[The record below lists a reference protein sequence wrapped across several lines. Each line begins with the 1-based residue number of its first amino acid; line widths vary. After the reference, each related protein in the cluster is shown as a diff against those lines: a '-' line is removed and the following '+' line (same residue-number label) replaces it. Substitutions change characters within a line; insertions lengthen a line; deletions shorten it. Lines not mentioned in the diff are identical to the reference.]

1 MMDDDTRYYGLCY
14 GCKLFYYDNTTLF
27 FGSSRFSFAKYLRF
41 TSEDED
47 GR

>member
-1 MMDDDTRYYGLCY
+1 MTIRVIMGYVTDATF
-14 GCKLFYYDNTTLF
+14 FYENTTLF
-27 FGSSRFSFAKYLRF
+27 FGSSIFLPFAKYLRF